1 MLKMRERG
9 HEKDFISSQSEE
21 QHSIELL
28 RCYDFILFPFFPFLN
43 AVSKLCHVF
52 VWELVHYPCEAVRNK
67 NRKNFLRCAL
77 KRKASAYFVLHI
89 AKCAFKNQEK
99 VFFFLHKN
107 SSCWWNKANGR
118 YKCKCEFLSIVDDW
132 KISVYR
138 NHLKFMKWDSHKNF
152 SRNAQCA
159 AEEEQ
164 KNKKKSLR
172 VWLKN
177 SSKTRKVHLLSI
189 LCVKSE
195 HGMCTFVAISS
206 SWRQFELAREIDE
219 MRDWFWKYAIFVQN
233 NFKVYWLVNFTKFF
247 VSSSIFKSL
256 S

>member
-1 MLKMRERG
+1 LNC
-9 HEKDFISSQSEE
+9 SVVT
-21 QHSIELL
+21 
-28 RCYDFILFPFFPFLN
+28 ILFYFPFFPFLN

-164 KNKKKSLR
+164 KNKKKKACEYDWKIPQKPAKCICYQFY
-172 VWLKN
+172 VWNLSTVCALLWQYHQVDVN
-177 SSKTRKVHLLSI
+177 SSWHEKLMRWGTDSENMLSLFKTTLKFIDLWILLNF
-189 LCVKSE
+189 LCL
-195 HGMCTFVAISS
+195 HP
-206 SWRQFELAREIDE
+206 
-219 MRDWFWKYAIFVQN
+219 Y
-233 NFKVYWLVNFTKFF
+233 
-247 VSSSIFKSL
+247 L
-256 S
+256 SH